1 MRGRAE
7 EEKEEMGAEIWIS
20 LAVDARWDHKREA
33 DTPSLVAV
41 SEIESSLNDSSNGG
55 RKATV
60 AITTLQVRG
69 AYYLSTSRLLLVHH
83 PTSQPTPISRG
94 GGGGGDECNQRTD
107 DGQPWWLVGE

>member
-41 SEIESSLNDSSNGG
+41 SEIESSLKESSNGG
-55 RKATV
+55 RKAV
-60 AITTLQVRG
+60 SITTLQVRG
-69 AYYLSTSRLLLVHH
+69 KYYLSTSRLLLVHH
-83 PTSQPTPISRG
+83 PTSQPTPRLEMIKPAHHPAASTNG
-94 GGGGGDECNQRTD
+94 SGTD
-107 DGQPWWLVGE
+107 